1 VDVSDVRPS
10 PISGQW
16 YADQPEVLSRAV
28 DDFIRSAA
36 LPPLEGEVVAVI
48 APHAGHRYSGA
59 VAGYAFAS
67 LLNMQ
72 YELVAV
78 VSPMHH
84 PSAATLL
91 TTAHRAYE
99 TPLGEVQVDEQ
110 AVLALDSALQLRLG
124 SGLSQVA
131 YDPEHSLEIELPFLQ
146 RALRPGWRL
155 VPVMVRAL
163 DERTSEQ
170 LGSSLAEVLRGR
182 RSVLVGSTDLSHF
195 YDQRT
200 AEELDATMLSSI
212 EAFSPEA
219 VFETERSG
227 RGFACGLGALTAVLW
242 AARTL
247 GANKMRI
254 LKHATSADVTG
265 DPTSVVGYGAAV
277 ALRIAS

>member
-1 VDVSDVRPS
+1 MNVSDVRPS
-10 PISGQW
+10 PIAGQW
-16 YADQPEVLSRAV
+16 YADRPEVLAREV
-28 DDFIRSAA
+28 DGFIQGAELA
-36 LPPLEGEVVAVI
+36 PLEGEVVAVI

-59 VAGYAFAS
+59 VAGYAFAP

-72 YELVAV
+72 YEIVAV

-84 PSAATLL
+84 PWAEPLL
-91 TTAHRAYE
+91 TTAHKAYE
-99 TPLGEVQVDEQ
+99 TPLGDVQVDE
-110 AVLALDSALQLRLG
+110 ATLRALDDALQRRLG
-124 SGLSQVA
+124 LGLSQVA
-131 YDPEHSLEIELPFLQ
+131 HDPEHSLEIELPFLQ

-155 VPVMVRAL
+155 LPVMVRAL
-163 DERTSEQ
+163 DEGVSEQ

-182 RSVLVGSTDLSHF
+182 SCVLVGSTDLSHF

-200 AEELDATMLSSI
+200 AQELDATMLSAI

-242 AARTL
+242 AARAL
-247 GANKMRI
+247 GANKVRI

-265 DPTSVVGYGAAV
+265 DHTSVVGYGAAA